1 MFSNHICAA
10 PEQDGP
16 NLKIWRTVL
25 TIPLHRIHTFP
36 SHVHLDFQF
45 VWIIKDKTLQA
56 KANKA
61 IEKVVSAFAA
71 QWECQKSSNLG
82 LLTKMRHMVHSF

>member
-25 TIPLHRIHTFP
+25 TIPLHSIHTCT
-36 SHVHLDFQF
+36 SHVHLHFRF

-56 KANKA
+56 KASKA
-61 IEKVVSAFAA
+61 IEKVVSACAA
-71 QWECQKSSNLG
+71 QWECQKSSILG
-82 LLTKMRHMVHSF
+82 LLIEMRQMVRSF